1 MKSKDKSSQK
11 DDLSANPFLS
21 KQWNGGVRPN
31 ETEEEA
37 QLRARQLQ
45 EAHKIS
51 KQIDSNLHE
60 ARKAMEKRRKGVKIL
75 LLGQSESGKR
85 AFSPKAFEGERQL
98 WKTIIQLNIISS
110 LRIIVET
117 LAQDWE
123 SNGAYPRTP
132 TDSPADGPARKLRRL
147 RLTLSPLF
155 FIGSNVLKLI
165 SPDCKDNCREVC
177 VRGTEWKGL
186 LKRRPRASSVS
197 DAPEYSLASRRRS
210 QSVVNQEIDPTSV
223 LCGSRAEIIDLW
235 ADPLVRQTLQRHRV
249 YLEQMP
255 GFFLND
261 IARIATMDYLPSD
274 SDIVRARIRTVGVEE
289 HHFVF
294 EKGAES
300 NADVYIT
307 DVGGSRSQRAT
318 WVPYFDDVQAILFL
332 APLAF
337 NQTLEEAVRVNRLE
351 DSMMLWREICSSKL
365 LAKANLILFFNKMDV
380 LQATLAAGVEVR
392 RYVPTYGDLPN
403 DEQTVTKYFK
413 EKFRTYHRRNSPQ
426 PRPFMCYETSAIDIN
441 SMAVLLIGVRESIL
455 RQHLREGD
463 ML

>member
-1 MKSKDKSSQK
+1 M
-11 DDLSANPFLS
+11 PTY
-21 KQWNGGVRPN
+21 R
-31 ETEEEA
+31 
-37 QLRARQLQ
+37 
-45 EAHKIS
+45 
-51 KQIDSNLHE
+51 
-60 ARKAMEKRRKGVKIL
+60 
-75 LLGQSESGKR
+75 
-85 AFSPKAFEGERQL
+85 
-98 WKTIIQLNIISS
+98 S

-255 GFFLND
+255 GLCVTSAAHETPHVADTPQFLE
-261 IARIATMDYLPSD
+261 RHRSD
-274 SDIVRARIRTVGVEE
+274 SHYGLPT
-289 HHFVF
+289 F
-294 EKGAES
+294 
-300 NADVYIT
+300 
-307 DVGGSRSQRAT
+307 
-318 WVPYFDDVQAILFL
+318 
-332 APLAF
+332 
-337 NQTLEEAVRVNRLE
+337 RL
-351 DSMMLWREICSSKL
+351 
-365 LAKANLILFFNKMDV
+365 
-380 LQATLAAGVEVR
+380 
-392 RYVPTYGDLPN
+392 
-403 DEQTVTKYFK
+403 
-413 EKFRTYHRRNSPQ
+413 
-426 PRPFMCYETSAIDIN
+426 
-441 SMAVLLIGVRESIL
+441 
-455 RQHLREGD
+455 
-463 ML
+463 

>member
-85 AFSPKAFEGERQL
+85 AFSPKAFEGERQPFGRL
-98 WKTIIQLNIISS
+98 SIQLNNYPRRSG
-110 LRIIVET
+110 IIVET

-123 SNGAYPRTP
+123 SNGALPLEHQQTLRL
-132 TDSPADGPARKLRRL
+132 TDQRAKLRRL

-155 FIGSNVLKLI
+155 FIGI
-165 SPDCKDNCREVC
+165 QHCKDNCREVC

-223 LCGSRAEIIDLW
+223 LCA
-235 ADPLVRQTLQRHRV
+235 
-249 YLEQMP
+249 
-255 GFFLND
+255 
-261 IARIATMDYLPSD
+261 
-274 SDIVRARIRTVGVEE
+274 DIVRARIRTVGVEE